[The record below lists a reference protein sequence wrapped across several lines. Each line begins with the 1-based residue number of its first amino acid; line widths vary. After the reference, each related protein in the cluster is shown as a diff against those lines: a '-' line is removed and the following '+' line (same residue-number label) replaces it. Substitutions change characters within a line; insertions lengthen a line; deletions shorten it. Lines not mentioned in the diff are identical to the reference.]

1 MKIFNYDVD
10 YIAIGTALVSGII
23 IFFKKLVIDIIY
35 DSMKNSLIRKK
46 EKINKELD
54 KETKDIIN
62 YISKRKPPKSIRE
75 AEIIAIYKQS
85 QIKTKKRELE
95 LREEELRSLKELY
108 EKEKKIEIKINKLNL
123 KK

>member
-1 MKIFNYDVD
+1 MRIFNYDVD

-85 QIKTKKRELE
+85 
-95 LREEELRSLKELY
+95 
-108 EKEKKIEIKINKLNL
+108 
-123 KK
+123 